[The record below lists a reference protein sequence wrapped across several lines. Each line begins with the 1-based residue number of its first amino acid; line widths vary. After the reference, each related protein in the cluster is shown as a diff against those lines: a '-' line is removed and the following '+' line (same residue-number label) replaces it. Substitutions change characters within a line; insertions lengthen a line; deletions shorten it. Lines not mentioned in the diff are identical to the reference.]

1 MHRLFKFFLPILSLG
16 GTLLTAAPD
25 YKPDADLQAY
35 VWEYPLNGFTE
46 ADYYAGVETSFR
58 VYEKHASRK
67 LGPGERKK
75 AGIKIYTASGPGLAT
90 PKNLVKAVIEALV
103 ERGFA
108 KSDIFI
114 IDYDESRMRKAGYL
128 PRESVADRTFE
139 GVPVIALD
147 SGDYFNENWFYDS
160 NLPSRERLAQA
171 IANYNM
177 QFDSDP
183 NDRKSFL
190 NTPLLLDVEFWIN
203 LPMVADSDALGVSGA
218 LGNAT
223 LWNVSNNQRFFASPA
238 NAPVAAAEI
247 GGIPELRDTWVFN
260 IITLENYQYMGGPRY
275 NAMYT
280 AQEKKLWMSAN
291 PVALDYLMWKRIK
304 RLKESQQFPV
314 SEQDPPLF
322 EYAKAVGLGPYDMN
336 DLKLRRLAPAS
347 Q

>member
-1 MHRLFKFFLPILSLG
+1 MHRLFKSFLIILSLG
-16 GTLLTAAPD
+16 GTLLSAAPD
-25 YKPDADLQAY
+25 YAPSAELQAY

-46 ADYYAGVETSFR
+46 ADYYAGVETCFR
-58 VYEKHASRK
+58 VYEKTSAKK
-67 LGPGERKK
+67 LSPGERRK

-90 PKNLVKAVIEALV
+90 PKNLVKAVIESLV

-108 KSDIFI
+108 KSDIYVV
-114 IDYDESRMRKAGYL
+114 DYDESRMRKAGYL
-128 PRESVADRTFE
+128 PREGDPNRTFE
-139 GVPVIALD
+139 GVPVVSLD
-147 SGDYFNENWFYDS
+147 SGDFFKEEWFYDS

-183 NDRKSFL
+183 DDRKSFL
-190 NTPLLLDVEFWIN
+190 NSLLLLDVEFWIN
-203 LPMVADSDALGVSGA
+203 LPMVADSGALGVSGA

-247 GGIPELRDTWVFN
+247 GGIPELRDTWLFN
-260 IITLENYQYMGGPRY
+260 IITLEHYQYMGGPRY

-280 AQEKKLWMSAN
+280 QQEKKLWMSAN

-322 EYAKAVGLGPYDMN
+322 EYSKAVGLGPYDL
-336 DLKLRRLAPAS
+336 DELKLRRLAPAG